1 MQTKDHIDSIR
12 NQAMEIVKL
21 ETISDSEDLPGWNS
35 KRRSDFV
42 DIKLKDGR
50 GIKKIQIVEGSNV
63 YSFSLKLKDINE
75 KEIEIKVN

>member
-1 MQTKDHIDSIR
+1 MQTKEHIDSIR

-21 ETISDSEDLPGWNS
+21 DTISDSEDLPGWNS
-35 KRRSDFV
+35 TRRSDFV

-50 GIKKIQIVEGSNV
+50 SIKKIQIVASSNV